1 MAVCYGNR
9 RCCVLDDLALLPLLM
24 RSPSPLILLLALL
37 VLTDVALGQCV
48 MCKAVAE
55 DSAAEGAVGR
65 GINQGILYI
74 MAVPYLLLGVF
85 GYFVYKNRGLVE

>member
-1 MAVCYGNR
+1 MR
-9 RCCVLDDLALLPLLM
+9 R
-24 RSPSPLILLLALL
+24 PSPLRLLL
-37 VLTDVALGQCV
+37 VLLLMAAVIGGVDAQCV

-74 MAVPYLLLGVF
+74 MAVPYILLGTI
-85 GYFVYKNRGLVE
+85 GYLIFKRWKFVE

>member
-1 MAVCYGNR
+1 MRAGSFSCSPHSSSVSAVE
-9 RCCVLDDLALLPLLM
+9 VEA
-24 RSPSPLILLLALL
+24 
-37 VLTDVALGQCV
+37 QCV

-74 MAVPYLLLGVF
+74 MAVPYILLGILGYLVF
-85 GYFVYKNRGLVE
+85 KKWNLVE

>member
-1 MAVCYGNR
+1 MRASR
-9 RCCVLDDLALLPLLM
+9 LLPLL
-24 RSPSPLILLLALL
+24 LALGLL
-37 VLTDVALGQCV
+37 VIPMEVLEAQCV

-74 MAVPYLLLGVF
+74 MAVPYILLGII
-85 GYFVYKNRGLVE
+85 GYLIFKKWKLVE

>member
-1 MAVCYGNR
+1 MR
-9 RCCVLDDLALLPLLM
+9 RAL
-24 RSPSPLILLLALL
+24 LLLALL
-37 VLTDVALGQCV
+37 TLGSMVELEAQCV

-74 MAVPYLLLGVF
+74 MAVPYVLLGILGYLVF
-85 GYFVYKNRGLVE
+85 KKWKLVE

>member
-1 MAVCYGNR
+1 MR
-9 RCCVLDDLALLPLLM
+9 R
-24 RSPSPLILLLALL
+24 PSPLRLLL
-37 VLTDVALGQCV
+37 VLLLMAVVIGEVDAQCV

-74 MAVPYLLLGVF
+74 MAVPYVLLGFLGYLVF
-85 GYFVYKNRGLVE
+85 KKWKLVE

>member
-1 MAVCYGNR
+1 MTRRSVSIARFALAMA
-9 RCCVLDDLALLPLLM
+9 AILM
-24 RSPSPLILLLALL
+24 
-37 VLTDVALGQCV
+37 LTDVDAQCV

-74 MAVPYLLLGVF
+74 MAVPYMLIGIF
-85 GYFVYKNRGLVE
+85 GFFVVKKWNLVE

>member
-1 MAVCYGNR
+1 MTRRSVSIAQFALAMA
-9 RCCVLDDLALLPLLM
+9 AILM
-24 RSPSPLILLLALL
+24 
-37 VLTDVALGQCV
+37 LTDVDAQCV

-74 MAVPYLLLGVF
+74 MAVPYILIGIF
-85 GYFVYKNRGLVE
+85 GFFVVKKWNLVE

>member
-1 MAVCYGNR
+1 MIGKKKNLRIIRILGAI
-9 RCCVLDDLALLPLLM
+9 AF
-24 RSPSPLILLLALL
+24 LIGFTLIM
-37 VLTDVALGQCV
+37 VDVNAQCV

-74 MAVPYLLLGVF
+74 MAIPYLLLGVL
-85 GYFVYKNRGLVE
+85 GYLVYKKWKFVE

>member
-1 MAVCYGNR
+1 MSR
-9 RCCVLDDLALLPLLM
+9 SMPLCL
-24 RSPSPLILLLALL
+24 LL
-37 VLTDVALGQCV
+37 VLFLMAVVIGGVDAQCV

-74 MAVPYLLLGVF
+74 MAVPYILLGTI
-85 GYFVYKNRGLVE
+85 GYLIFKKWKFVE

>member
-1 MAVCYGNR
+1 MR
-9 RCCVLDDLALLPLLM
+9 TFSWVLVF
-24 RSPSPLILLLALL
+24 LLLVMA
-37 VLTDVALGQCV
+37 DQAMWGQCV

-74 MAVPYLLLGVF
+74 MAVPYLLIGIF
-85 GYFVYKNRGLVE
+85 GYLVYKKWDLVD

>member
-1 MAVCYGNR
+1 MR
-9 RCCVLDDLALLPLLM
+9 RPTALRL
-24 RSPSPLILLLALL
+24 LILLLMTAA
-37 VLTDVALGQCV
+37 VIGGVEAQCV

-74 MAVPYLLLGVF
+74 MAVPYILLGLIGDLIF
-85 GYFVYKNRGLVE
+85 KKWRFVE

>member
-1 MAVCYGNR
+1 
-9 RCCVLDDLALLPLLM
+9 M
-24 RSPSPLILLLALL
+24 RGLSPLFLLFILFA
-37 VLTDVALGQCV
+37 LTDVVMGQCV

-74 MAVPYLLLGVF
+74 MAVPYILLGLF
-85 GYFVYKNRGLVE
+85 GYFVYKNRSLVE

>member
-1 MAVCYGNR
+1 
-9 RCCVLDDLALLPLLM
+9 M
-24 RSPSPLILLLALL
+24 RAFSQIIVLLLL
-37 VLTDVALGQCV
+37 VMAGEAMWGQCV

-85 GYFVYKNRGLVE
+85 GYLVYKKWNLVD

>member
-1 MAVCYGNR
+1 MR
-9 RCCVLDDLALLPLLM
+9 RNPILQVLIAWSLLIGF
-24 RSPSPLILLLALL
+24 SGEIDA
-37 VLTDVALGQCV
+37 QCV

-74 MAVPYLLLGVF
+74 MAVPYLLLGIL
-85 GYFVYKNRGLVE
+85 GYLIFKKWNLVE

>member
-1 MAVCYGNR
+1 MRGSLVFR
-9 RCCVLDDLALLPLLM
+9 MVLV
-24 RSPSPLILLLALL
+24 LLL
-37 VLTDVALGQCV
+37 VGALGASGEAQCV

-74 MAVPYLLLGVF
+74 MAVPYILLGTIGYLVF
-85 GYFVYKNRGLVE
+85 KKWKLVE

>member
-1 MAVCYGNR
+1 MRAFSWAI
-9 RCCVLDDLALLPLLM
+9 VLF
-24 RSPSPLILLLALL
+24 LL
-37 VLTDVALGQCV
+37 VMAGDSMWGQCV

-74 MAVPYLLLGVF
+74 MAVPYLLLGIF
-85 GYFVYKNRGLVE
+85 GYLVYKKWNLVD

>member
-1 MAVCYGNR
+1 MR
-9 RCCVLDDLALLPLLM
+9 RALL
-24 RSPSPLILLLALL
+24 LL
-37 VLTDVALGQCV
+37 VLLTLGSMMDLEAQCV

-74 MAVPYLLLGVF
+74 MAVPYVLLGILGYLVF
-85 GYFVYKNRGLVE
+85 KKWKLVE

>member
-1 MAVCYGNR
+1 MTRRSVSIARFALAMAAI
-9 RCCVLDDLALLPLLM
+9 LMLA
-24 RSPSPLILLLALL
+24 
-37 VLTDVALGQCV
+37 DVDAQCV

-74 MAVPYLLLGVF
+74 MAVPYILIGIF
-85 GYFVYKNRGLVE
+85 GFFVVKKWGLVE

>member
-1 MAVCYGNR
+1 MTRRSVSIAQFALAMA
-9 RCCVLDDLALLPLLM
+9 AILM
-24 RSPSPLILLLALL
+24 
-37 VLTDVALGQCV
+37 LTDVDAQCV

-74 MAVPYLLLGVF
+74 MAVPYILIGVF
-85 GYFVYKNRGLVE
+85 GLFVVKKWNLVE

>member
-1 MAVCYGNR
+1 MRAFSCAI
-9 RCCVLDDLALLPLLM
+9 VLF
-24 RSPSPLILLLALL
+24 LL
-37 VLTDVALGQCV
+37 VMAGDSMWGQCV

-74 MAVPYLLLGVF
+74 MAVPYLLLGIF
-85 GYFVYKNRGLVE
+85 GYLVYKKWNLVD

>member
-1 MAVCYGNR
+1 MPTLRPLFLLV
-9 RCCVLDDLALLPLLM
+9 ALLLF
-24 RSPSPLILLLALL
+24 
-37 VLTDVALGQCV
+37 TDVVQGQCV

-74 MAVPYLLLGVF
+74 MAVPYILLGIL
-85 GYFVYKNRGLVE
+85 GYLVYKKWNLVE

>member
-1 MAVCYGNR
+1 MTRRSVSIARFALAMA
-9 RCCVLDDLALLPLLM
+9 AILM
-24 RSPSPLILLLALL
+24 
-37 VLTDVALGQCV
+37 LTDVDAQCV

-74 MAVPYLLLGVF
+74 MAVPYILIGIF
-85 GYFVYKNRGLVE
+85 GFFVVKKWGLVE

>member
-1 MAVCYGNR
+1 MLFSSFPFHSPSSC
-9 RCCVLDDLALLPLLM
+9 LLFLPLL
-24 RSPSPLILLLALL
+24 LVLGLL
-37 VLTDVALGQCV
+37 VVPVEVMEAQCV

-74 MAVPYLLLGVF
+74 MAVPYILLGTI
-85 GYFVYKNRGLVE
+85 GYLIFKKWKFVE